1 MRKETLKEF
10 LSQKKISD
18 AEFYAFLIG
27 FGVSTGTTAFQSFS
41 ANASL
46 LLGGGGLIADLYH
59 YKSNG
64 WQIPLPGDDQ
74 LLAVIGN
81 ASAEAFLRNFVSGSK
96 DTTRGRFYHQVNKR
110 SRATLL
116 SKYGQY
122 ERALIDLFKGLD
134 ELEPDLKNGDQLS
147 RAIALSNILRVKVL
161 LRQLYVPN
169 KLIDDTTASL
179 LKKAGIL
186 SPKQEIWDDLLGQM
200 LRIDGN
206 VKKQQR
212 LLHALLRKQT
222 DRLN

>member
-1 MRKETLKEF
+1 MQLGDFEIAVPDLIYKEGHQVASCKLSKQTDGLVKKNLTHGVVYFSLLHLCEKETLKEF

-27 FGVSTGTTAFQSFS
+27 FGVSTGTTAFQNFS

-161 LRQLYVPN
+161 LRYC
-169 KLIDDTTASL
+169 TF
-179 LKKAGIL
+179 
-186 SPKQEIWDDLLGQM
+186 
-200 LRIDGN
+200 
-206 VKKQQR
+206 
-212 LLHALLRKQT
+212 QT
-222 DRLN
+222 N